1 MRADTD
7 LFTYAIDRTVGSPL
21 VHGNAVRLLRD
32 ASENYPAWLAAIESA
47 RRYIYFESYIIYD
60 DDIGGTFAD
69 ALCAKAAAG
78 VRVRLVYDWLGAF
91 TKTPGRFWRRL
102 QQGGVEVRCY
112 NRPRI
117 WSPFGWL
124 QRDHRKLLSVDGEIS
139 FITGLCVGESWA
151 GDAER
156 GVAPWRDT
164 GIEVRGPAVASVE
177 RAFIDLWGTTGSPVP
192 DAEPVPAAT
201 MGAAGDVTMR
211 VVATTPGTAG
221 MLRLDQMVA
230 ASARSRLWL
239 ADAYFAGIPTYVQAL
254 AGAARDGVDVR
265 LLVPGSSDIALLRPI
280 SMVGYRP
287 LLQAGVRVFEWK
299 GPMMHAKTAV
309 ADGRWARVGSSNLNL
324 ASWLGNHEL
333 DAVIENERFARE
345 MEEMYCADLENSTE
359 IVLYPERR
367 STRSWFA
374 DRRQGAPRVSVAERA
389 RGSAGR
395 ATAGALRF
403 SNAVAA
409 AITDRRVLASAEAR
423 LITIGGIILIAIA
436 IIAVLFPMLI
446 IVPLVAITLWLG
458 VVLVAKG
465 SAMRRGERRRRELWS
480 ETDANAT
487 ETIDKS

>member
-7 LFTYAIDRTVGSPL
+7 LFTFAIDRTVGAPL

-32 ASENYPAWLAAIESA
+32 ATENYPAWLAAIETAS
-47 RRYIYFESYIIYD
+47 RYIYFESYIIYD
-60 DDIGGTFAD
+60 DAIGRTFAD
-69 ALCAKAAAG
+69 ALCAKADAG
-78 VRVRLVYDWLGAF
+78 VRVRLVYDWVGAF
-91 TKTPGRFWRRL
+91 TKTPNRFWRQL
-102 QQGGVEVRCY
+102 EQGGVEVRCY
-112 NRPRI
+112 NRPRL

-139 FITGLCVGESWA
+139 FITGLCVGEAWA
-151 GDAER
+151 GDPER
-156 GVAPWRDT
+156 GLAPWRDT
-164 GIEVRGPAVASVE
+164 GVEIRGPAVASVE
-177 RAFIDLWGTTGSPVP
+177 RAFRDLWSATG
-192 DAEPVPAAT
+192 DPVPAGETVPAAAI
-201 MGAAGDVTMR
+201 GAAGDVTMR

-280 SMVGYRP
+280 SMVGFRP

-309 ADGRWARVGSSNLNL
+309 ADGHWARVGSSNLNI

-333 DAVIENERFARE
+333 DAVIEDNNFALQ
-345 MEEMYCADLENSTE
+345 MEEMYLSDLEHSTE

-367 STRSWFA
+367 STRTWFA
-374 DRRQGAPRVSVAERA
+374 DRRQGGPRASVVQRA
-389 RGSAGR
+389 RGSAGP

-409 AITDRRVLASAEAR
+409 AITDRRVLASAEA
-423 LITIGGIILIAIA
+423 GLIAIGGVILVA
-436 IIAVLFPMLI
+436 IALIAILFPMLI
-446 IVPLVAITLWLG
+446 ILPLAAIALWLG
-458 VVLVAKG
+458 VVLVAKAV
-465 SAMRRGERRRRELWS
+465 AMLRRERRRRKL
-480 ETDANAT
+480 
-487 ETIDKS
+487 